1 MPYDSYTIQHA
12 SNLSPDST
20 PLHFVNDSS
29 NSLTPASTSRPSDRQ
44 SRVVEPQ
51 ILKHPSLFDNIRKTW
66 TSSIDSTAVQR
77 QTEAL
82 RSRERGEDL
91 RSDGK
96 FASLRGVAG
105 DEELEEDYNDR
116 GVDASRRAIDLAS
129 ADRVLCAK
137 WETLPTGRGG
147 EARRILLIAYKNG
160 AFVIWDCSNLD
171 SWYELVS
178 LRSLENSINDDLK
191 TRFPRGIGSIIDFVV
206 LSGSSIAL
214 VTRRAR
220 SSSSHVLFYSLESQE
235 ITSALDIP
243 GTAHRIAV
251 NRRYLVVST
260 SSPLALHVLSTPS
273 LQPTPFSPITD
284 LVPSPFDGAPVFS
297 LGSGGRLLAYAT
309 TRAIPTSRLDR
320 SPAKPGA
327 GLLAHSG
334 LFDTESSSP
343 GQSTSEFFARS
354 QGGGGGTLMSEA
366 GQVGEQVAR
375 KVSEGVMSGV
385 KAIGEVGMNYWLT
398 KSTNGR
404 DQGVDATA
412 RDAKLSKSA
421 PVSSVAGFG
430 RRLSVPTSLSRPTS
444 SSQSPSIN
452 PTSSSVAGTVIV
464 VDLASSAA
472 VARTNRSNR
481 KSAAPSPFLKIIS
494 HFRPYHLP
502 VALLSFSPSS
512 TSILTASTP
521 AHSFDIFEL
530 HPSSPIG
537 VSALRSVPSSSDANS
552 GKVWHRYRLQRGYT
566 SARATSV
573 TWAADGRFVAVGT
586 GKGTA
591 HVYAIQPMGGQ
602 PNLENHF
609 DPKVTN
615 LNDLPPLSVT
625 LSTITR
631 IRPSP
636 SSFDE
641 IPQVSDSFPAFT
653 FVSKADSFASSFRP
667 PSSSFSSPADPARS
681 ASGKLAP
688 LQDLLVF
695 RPSST
700 TAQLYRLSATES
712 TPSQTSSAVA
722 AASRGDVGKLATT
735 AVSGLTQLMKS
746 RGGFGGMGQTLTGSS
761 GGSLEQKKEWIPSC
775 TAKGEWQLAR
785 DVDEEDIVE
794 EISTKVE
801 KVTPKRPA
809 GSRWSAF
816 AEIET
821 FSRSP
826 RVLPRSIYESQ
837 QFDFFVLP
845 LNYIDSVSR
854 GYYHFP
860 QARKLEMRSQVVIRS
875 VSPYTPSSSSTSEL
889 PFEPASFDQPIRTAM
904 QTVLDQEAILVP
916 GSPKLPAPSFPVGIA
931 AKQGSWRDSIPIR
944 SVGPAAIGGLDRVRQ
959 GLGRVRLPKAAGEIV
974 DAARRRRSLIGSSGQ
989 AAYSSSISFDD
1000 DEAVFA
1006 DRLSV
1011 EEMGSAS
1018 TACTSEGEEGGLS
1031 KGLAGGE
1038 DEWAWDEPNDEPAA
1052 HPSLQPSPSPFDETL
1067 SQPLFDDADF
1077 DNFELEL
1084 STPPPSTVKPESPPA
1099 SVAVDLPSSI
1109 TSPSTTTTRSLAPP
1123 VSFPSNA
1130 EDPSLSSPTSPR
1142 PINPLLEVLKPTTTT
1157 SISSLPSSPSS
1168 VTSAT
1173 SSSGGGGG
1181 GGGGGS
1187 KKKKRK

>member
-1 MPYDSYTIQHA
+1 MPYDSYTTQHA

-51 ILKHPSLFDNIRKTW
+51 IFRHPSLFDNIRKTW
-66 TSSIDSTAVQR
+66 TGSIDPSAVQI
-77 QTEAL
+77 QTEAF
-82 RSRERGEDL
+82 RSRERGENT
-91 RSDGK
+91 RSDGN
-96 FASLRGVAG
+96 FASLGGVAG
-105 DEELEEDYNDR
+105 DEEIEEAYNDR
-116 GVDASRRAIDLAS
+116 AANASRRNTEAELGDH
-129 ADRVLCAK
+129 VLCAK
-137 WETLPTGRGG
+137 WETLSSERGG
-147 EARRILLIAYKNG
+147 EPRRILLIAYKDG
-160 AFVIWDCSNLD
+160 AFAIWDCSNLD

-178 LRSLENSINDDLK
+178 LRYLENVLKDDLK
-191 TRFPRGIGSIIDFVV
+191 ERFTRGIGSVIDFIV
-206 LSGSSIAL
+206 LPTSSIAL

-220 SSSSHVLFYSLESQE
+220 SSSSHVLLYSLESHQ
-235 ITSALDIP
+235 ITSAFDIP
-243 GTAHRIAV
+243 GAAHRIAV
-251 NRRYLVVST
+251 NRRFLVVST
-260 SSPLALHVLSTPS
+260 SSPLALHVLSTSS

-297 LGSGGRLLAYAT
+297 LGSGGRMLAYAT
-309 TRAIPTSRLDR
+309 TRAIPSSRLDR

-343 GQSTSEFFARS
+343 SPSTPEFFTGS
-354 QGGGGGTLMSEA
+354 QGGRGTLISEA

-375 KVSEGVMSGV
+375 KVSEGVMSSV
-385 KAIGEVGMNYWLT
+385 KAIGEVGMNYWMT

-404 DQGVDATA
+404 NQGHESTV

-421 PVSSVAGFG
+421 PVGGFG
-430 RRLSVPTSLSRPTS
+430 RRLSVPTPLSRPTS
-444 SSQSPSIN
+444 SSQSPSIGS
-452 PTSSSVAGTVIV
+452 TVSSVAGTVIV
-464 VDLASSAA
+464 IDLISSTAA
-472 VARTNRSNR
+472 ARINRPSR
-481 KSAAPSPFLKIIS
+481 KSPTPSPSLKIIS

-512 TSILTASTP
+512 LSVLTASTP
-521 AHSFDIFEL
+521 SHSFDIFEL

-537 VSALRSVPSSSDANS
+537 VSALQSVPSSSDANS

-573 TWAADGRFVAVGT
+573 TWAQDGRFVAVGT

-591 HVYAIQPMGGQ
+591 HIYAIQPMGGQ

-609 DPKVTN
+609 DPKVKN
-615 LNDLPPLSVT
+615 LNDLPPLSVI

-636 SSFDE
+636 SPFDE
-641 IPQVSDSFPAFT
+641 LPQVSDFFPAFT

-667 PSSSFSSPADPARS
+667 PSSSFSSPAGPARS
-681 ASGKLAP
+681 SSGQIAP

-695 RPSST
+695 RPTSRS
-700 TAQLYRLSATES
+700 AQLYRLSAVES

-746 RGGFGGMGQTLTGSS
+746 RGGFGGLGQTS
-761 GGSLEQKKEWIPSC
+761 GGAGIGSREQQKEWIASC
-775 TAKGEWQLAR
+775 NAKAEWQLSR
-785 DVDEEDIVE
+785 DDGQEDIME
-794 EISTKVE
+794 EILSQVE
-801 KVTPKRPA
+801 KMTSKRIV

-837 QFDFFVLP
+837 QFNFFALP
-845 LNYIDSVSR
+845 VNYIDSVSR
-854 GYYHFP
+854 GIYHFP
-860 QARKLEMRSQVVIRS
+860 QARKLEMRSQVVIRAIS
-875 VSPYTPSSSSTSEL
+875 QDTPSSSLTSGV

-904 QTVLDQEAILVP
+904 QTVLDQEAILAP

-944 SVGPAAIGGLDRVRQ
+944 SVGPAAFEGIDRVRQ
-959 GLGRVRLPKAAGEIV
+959 GLGRVRLPKAAGELV

-1018 TACTSEGEEGGLS
+1018 TACTSEGEERGLS
-1031 KGLAGGE
+1031 KRPAGGE
-1038 DEWAWDEPNDEPAA
+1038 DEWGWDEPDDEGS
-1052 HPSLQPSPSPFDETL
+1052 HPSMQPSPSPVDDAL

-1084 STPPPSTVKPESPPA
+1084 STPPPSTIKSESPPP
-1099 SVAVDLPSSI
+1099 SIAVDLPSPLAS
-1109 TSPSTTTTRSLAPP
+1109 SSATTTRSLAPP
-1123 VSFPSNA
+1123 VSLPSNT
-1130 EDPSLSSPTSPR
+1130 DDSSLSSPPSPR
-1142 PINPLLEVLKPTTTT
+1142 PINPLLEVLKPPTAT
-1157 SISSLPSSPSS
+1157 SLSSSPSS
-1168 VTSAT
+1168 VSSTT

-1181 GGGGGS
+1181 GGGG